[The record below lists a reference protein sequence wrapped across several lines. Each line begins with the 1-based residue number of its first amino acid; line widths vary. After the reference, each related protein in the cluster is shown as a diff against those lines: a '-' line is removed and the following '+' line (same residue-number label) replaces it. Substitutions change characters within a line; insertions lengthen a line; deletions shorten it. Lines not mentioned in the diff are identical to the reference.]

1 MTQSVVC
8 FGELMMRLSPPG
20 HERFLQSP
28 EFRTWFG
35 GSEANVALGLAHL
48 GRSSTFVTAL
58 PPHAIGDAALASV
71 RGEGVDTRHIVRSG
85 NRIGIY
91 FVEGGADI
99 RPMRVLYD
107 RAYSSFATLE
117 PSAFDWDVILSNA
130 AWLHLSGITPALG
143 DGPAR
148 AAQLAATAA
157 RRANVRVSL
166 DLNYRPAL
174 WTGRDPVP
182 HVLPL
187 AELCDLLIGNA
198 GAVEAMLGVS
208 MPSSKNSHAVSRNS
222 SVADEN
228 LDALKKQAAQRIHE
242 VLGVP
247 LVAFTERDSASASQ
261 HTWRAVLYDG
271 KSSEFY
277 SSRLWKAEVVD
288 RVGGGD
294 SFAAALIHAL
304 LGQKPLS
311 DALEFAT
318 AASALK
324 LTIAGDFNR
333 VSTSEVERLLGHS

>member
-48 GRSSTFVTAL
+48 GRPSTFVTAL

-91 FVEGGADI
+91 FVESGADI
-99 RPMRVLYD
+99 RPLRVLYD
-107 RAYSSFATLE
+107 RAHSSFATLE
-117 PSAFDWDVILSNA
+117 PAAFDWDAILSNA
-130 AWLHLSGITPALG
+130 SWLHLSGITPALG
-143 DGPAR
+143 DGPAK
-148 AAQLAATAA
+148 AAQLAVVAA

-187 AELCDLLIGNA
+187 AEQCDLLIGNA

-208 MPSSKNSHAVSRNS
+208 MPSSNNSHP
-222 SVADEN
+222 VADGS
-228 LDALKKQAAQRIHE
+228 LDELKKQAAQRIHE
-242 VLGVP
+242 VLGIQ
-247 LVAFTERDSASASQ
+247 LVAFTERNSTSASH

-271 KSSEFY
+271 KSNEFY
-277 SSRLWKAEVVD
+277 SSRQWKAEVVD

-294 SFAAALIHAL
+294 SFAAALIHGL
-304 LGQKPLS
+304 LDHKPLS